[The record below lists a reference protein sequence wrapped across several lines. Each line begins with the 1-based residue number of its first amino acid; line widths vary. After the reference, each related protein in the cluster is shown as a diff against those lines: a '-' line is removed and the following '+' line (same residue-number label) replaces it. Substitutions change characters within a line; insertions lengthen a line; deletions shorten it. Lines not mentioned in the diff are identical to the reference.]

1 VGGPPIPP
9 GRTRPEPET
18 NGAANE
24 PPRFGLLPLLKA
36 LRPRQWTKNLLLF
49 AGLIFTLN
57 ERHGPA
63 GWVNA
68 ALAFALFC
76 LLSGATYLINDVRDR
91 DADRQHPTKKY
102 RPVASGALPVPVA
115 VGFAVVVL
123 PLAVLAGWH
132 WLGGAFALSALAYLA
147 VTLSYSFFLKHIV
160 LVDVFAVAAG
170 FVLRAVAGSVAL
182 PVRASEWLLLC
193 TFLLALFLA
202 LMKRRAELVSLGD
215 APPTRAT
222 LAEYTVS
229 FLDQLVTVVATT
241 CVIAYLLYTFQ
252 SPTGKAHPWLMAT
265 APFVLY
271 GLFRYLY
278 LAYQQGQGE
287 APETVLLRDRPMLLN
302 LALWMVAVVLAM
314 LN

>member
-1 VGGPPIPP
+1 M
-9 GRTRPEPET
+9 
-18 NGAANE
+18 A
-24 PPRFGLLPLLKA
+24 LLTA

-49 AGLIFTLN
+49 AGLIFTLS
-57 ERHGPA
+57 EHHGLA
-63 GWVNA
+63 VWGRA
-68 ALAFALFC
+68 AFAFVLFC
-76 LLSGATYLINDVRDR
+76 LLSGATYLINDIRDR
-91 DADRQHPTKKY
+91 AEDRLHPSKKN
-102 RPVASGALPVPVA
+102 RPIASGELPVSTAIAFAVVALPLTVASGWY
-115 VGFAVVVL
+115 VL
-123 PLAVLAGWH
+123 GPN
-132 WLGGAFALSALAYLA
+132 FALSALAYLA
-147 VTLSYSFFLKHIV
+147 VTLTYSYFLKHIV
-160 LVDVFAVAAG
+160 LVDVFTLAAL

-193 TFLLALFLA
+193 TFLLALFLG
-202 LMKRRAELVSLGD
+202 LMKRRAEIVALGE
-215 APPTRAT
+215 ATPTRPI
-222 LAEYTVS
+222 LAQYSVS
-229 FLDQLVTVVATT
+229 FLDQLVTIVATT

-302 LALWMVAVVLAM
+302 LAFWMAAVVLAM